1 MNDLPARFRTVATMV
16 GDLQRVLL
24 SRASDLRRSCPVY
37 VRGAGD
43 WRDGVPR
50 VLLSRASDLRRSCL
64 LCVCAVCIVGFA
76 LYEKNV
82 HQPWP
87 LALKLLYKLLLPGGP
102 GAKAALGRPAQM
114 GEASE
119 RSVLNGSSS

>member
-1 MNDLPARFRTVATMV
+1 MV
-16 GDLQRVLL
+16 VSGMHSVWMTHAAIRVLL

-37 VRGAGD
+37 VRGAGE
-43 WRDGVPR
+43 WRDHVGATVALIALPR

-64 LCVCAVCIVGFA
+64 PCVCAVCIVGFA

-87 LALKLLYKLLLPGGP
+87 LALKS
-102 GAKAALGRPAQM
+102 M
-114 GEASE
+114 
-119 RSVLNGSSS
+119 